1 MPEQGLR
8 GTLWVQQSSLS
19 SLQMFCKYDW
29 QPCHRRLLWE
39 FDATVNLAK
48 AAAYHQIITTQ
59 MYNLPFLFV
68 NHHQTNSPNLPTY
81 HWSFQNNQHCLLIP
95 AMAFYGDTFTSNG
108 FLYGYLYVQKP
119 FKLLSQGSL
128 HGRVSP
134 KSFAHSHPLFG

>member
-1 MPEQGLR
+1 
-8 GTLWVQQSSLS
+8 
-19 SLQMFCKYDW
+19 MFCKYDW

-48 AAAYHQIITTQ
+48 AAAYHHIITTQ

-95 AMAFYGDTFTSNG
+95 AMAFYGDTLTSFFMYTDPYTDTFTYKN
-108 FLYGYLYVQKP
+108 
-119 FKLLSQGSL
+119 LLSSSAKDHCIVESRQ
-128 HGRVSP
+128 
-134 KSFAHSHPLFG
+134 KSFAHSHP